1 MGHLPPPAFSFSLN
15 LGWISRTINA
25 ADSHIPKW
33 NLRLPVQDLQWRS
46 FFMVKLS
53 HPYVTT
59 GKILTL
65 TKWTFA
71 GKGKSL
77 LFNMLCRFII
87 AFLPR
92 NKHLLISWLL
102 SPSSPFSTS
111 IINSWFTRGGVSHR
125 PHLWGTV
132 FFPMVSLNDKL
143 VFFLNQCQKGPMNL
157 SRSKK
162 KNNLWRWKLAFDFG
176 SGHFLLLLFQSYKE
190 GCFVITVSDPGRKLV
205 SLSLFFKQPFKLNS
219 LWAFHFQCCQ
229 PHRGH
234 QIETYPASQNNNP
247 KWWEI
252 NLFQRL
258 WSCVFSKIKNRRN
271 QAFHTFLP
279 LLDCSLCL
287 ESFSSSSPPDEL
299 LHPSEAD

>member
-1 MGHLPPPAFSFSLN
+1 M
-15 LGWISRTINA
+15 
-25 ADSHIPKW
+25 
-33 NLRLPVQDLQWRS
+33 VQIL
-46 FFMVKLS
+46 
-53 HPYVTT
+53 HPYVST
-59 GKILTL
+59 GKTVALTI
-65 TKWTFA
+65 WTIFS
-71 GKGKSL
+71 KVMSL

-125 PHLWGTV
+125 PHFSSWTSV
-132 FFPMVSLNDKL
+132 RKAPWT
-143 VFFLNQCQKGPMNL
+143 CQGQ
-157 SRSKK
+157 KK
-162 KNNLWRWKLAFDFG
+162 KKTNLWRWKLAFDFG
-176 SGHFLLLLFQSYKE
+176 SGRFLLLLFQSYKE

-234 QIETYPASQNNNP
+234 PIETYPASQNNNP

-271 QAFHTFLP
+271 QAFHTFPP
-279 LLDCSLCL
+279 LLDCSLRL
-287 ESFSSSSPPDEL
+287 GSFSSSSPPDEL

>member
-15 LGWISRTINA
+15 LGWISRMINA

-33 NLRLPVQDLQWRS
+33 DLRLPVQDLQWRT

-65 TKWTFA
+65 TKWTFV

-125 PHLWGTV
+125 PHFSSWTSV
-132 FFPMVSLNDKL
+132 RKAPWT
-143 VFFLNQCQKGPMNL
+143 CQ
-157 SRSKK
+157 RQKK
-162 KNNLWRWKLAFDFG
+162 KENQPLEMEACFWFWKWTLP
-176 SGHFLLLLFQSYKE
+176 S
-190 GCFVITVSDPGRKLV
+190 VVVS
-205 SLSLFFKQPFKLNS
+205 
-219 LWAFHFQCCQ
+219 
-229 PHRGH
+229 
-234 QIETYPASQNNNP
+234 
-247 KWWEI
+247 
-252 NLFQRL
+252 
-258 WSCVFSKIKNRRN
+258 
-271 QAFHTFLP
+271 
-279 LLDCSLCL
+279 
-287 ESFSSSSPPDEL
+287 EL
-299 LHPSEAD
+299 